1 MPWHQDVSSWY
12 VLLLFHKIFYLQQNN
27 KTQQIDDMR
36 VSHTFHFDILIL
48 ILAQRTRAL
57 LAPSQG
63 FKQHPLVLVSCKPPS
78 LFPLLNENPGREMMI
93 CWKHNEH
100 SLEDKLI
107 TEGSIWWR
115 QQWLPHVL
123 NVNQFAPKWRL
134 PFISHQPLHVAS
146 HKW

>member
-12 VLLLFHKIFYLQQNN
+12 VLLLFHRIFYLQQNN

-36 VSHTFHFDILIL
+36 VSHTFHFDILIFDSSTKDTCSACPQSRVQTTPPV
-48 ILAQRTRAL
+48 II
-57 LAPSQG
+57 
-63 FKQHPLVLVSCKPPS
+63 SCIVTPS
-78 LFPLLNENPGREMMI
+78 LFPLLNENPGWGMMI

-123 NVNQFAPKWRL
+123 NVNQFAPIYIMQLKSGKGKL
-134 PFISHQPLHVAS
+134 PTM
-146 HKW
+146 